1 MNSKMLL
8 LIAAGLF
15 AGSLSAETN
24 WKTWIRP
31 AGTVTKADSAEFD
44 APAGKRTEFAHKFKL
59 ENGNFYKFSFDLEF
73 SGNVPETFK
82 FGFFNHELPFSF
94 METKAGKGKLSPV
107 FYIYAKKDFDLW
119 FRCYFVAKTD
129 LKGVFSNPKLEKLS
143 ADALK
148 KITIPENTENS
159 SNWFQATWMK
169 NALNIETVDA
179 EDHIDEGKAVKVSI
193 PEGSKVRSADLRSN
207 AIPLLPETDYKASVW
222 IKGSGMGSGTI
233 GIDTWINRRT
243 KHYYANG
250 SIPISKEWELVEFAF
265 RTPSV
270 EEQPALEYRSARAK
284 LGFRPNAE
292 LTEIQFKDFTLEQMK

>member
-8 LIAAGLF
+8 LILVGLF
-15 AGSLSAETN
+15 VGNLYAETK
-24 WKTWIRP
+24 WETWIRP
-31 AGTVTKADSAEFD
+31 AGTVCKADSAKFD
-44 APAGKRTEFAHKFKL
+44 VPAGKRAEFAHKFKL
-59 ENGNFYKFSFDLEF
+59 ENGNFYKISFDLEF
-73 SGNVPETFK
+73 SGNAPETFK
-82 FGFFNHELPFSF
+82 SGFYNHELPFSF

-107 FYIYAKKDFDLW
+107 FYTYAKKDFDLW

-129 LKGVFSNPKLEKLS
+129 VKGVFSNPKFEKLS

-148 KITIPENTENS
+148 KITIPENTENVA
-159 SNWFQATWMK
+159 NWFQPSWMK

-179 EDHIDEGKAVKVSI
+179 VDHIDEGKAVKVSI
-193 PEGSKVRSADLRSN
+193 PAGTKIKSADLRSN
-207 AIPLLPETDYKASVW
+207 AIPLLPETNYKARVW

-233 GIDTWINRRT
+233 GIDTWITRKT

-250 SIPISKEWELVEFAF
+250 SIPISKEWNLAEFVF
-265 RTPSV
+265 RTPS
-270 EEQPALEYRSARAK
+270 EAEQPALEYRSARAK

>member
-8 LIAAGLF
+8 LILVGLF
-15 AGSLSAETN
+15 AGTLCAETN
-24 WKTWIRP
+24 GETWIRP
-31 AGTVTKADSAEFD
+31 AGTVGKADSAKFD
-44 APAGKRTEFAHKFKL
+44 VPAGKRAEFAHKFKL
-59 ENGNFYKFSFDLEF
+59 ENGNFYKISFDLEF
-73 SGNVPETFK
+73 PGNAPETFK
-82 FGFFNHELPFSF
+82 SGFFNDELPFSF

-129 LKGVFSNPKLEKLS
+129 LKGVFSSPKLEKLS

-148 KITIPENTENS
+148 KITIPENTENVA
-159 SNWFQATWMK
+159 NWFQASWMK

-179 EDHIDEGKAVKVSI
+179 ADHIDEGKAVKVSI
-193 PEGSKVRSADLRSN
+193 PAGTKVKSADLRSN
-207 AIPLLPETDYKASVW
+207 AIPLLPETNYKASVW

-233 GIDTWINRRT
+233 GIDAWINRKT

-250 SIPISKEWELVEFAF
+250 SIPISKEWNLAEFVF
-265 RTPSV
+265 RTPSA

-292 LTEIQFKDFTLEQMK
+292 LTEIQFKDFTLEQIK